1 MRIGF
6 DLLFLIP
13 GRTGGR
19 ETYARELIAALFEL
33 EPSLSATGYINREAS
48 PAFARELAA
57 SMRVVRLPVSARRPE
72 QWAFG
77 EWLGVP
83 MGGRRGGVDV
93 MHSLANFGPA
103 SGPFRRV
110 LTVHDLQ
117 YRALPELLP
126 PGRRLGTAVLMSV
139 AVRRAH
145 RIIAVSAFARDELL
159 RVFPVDASSVD
170 VIPNGV
176 GTRIVSAPLSE
187 STLRDRHVLAARP
200 VALTVASYLPH
211 KNLEVL
217 FEALARIEPGRRP
230 VLVLAGLGTDAAAL
244 RARAI
249 AAGVQNDVRLLGY
262 SEPAELEGLYRL
274 AACIVLPSR
283 YEGFGL
289 PVLEAMARNV
299 PVLCS
304 DIPSLRAVAGDAA
317 VRFSPED
324 AGEIAAA
331 IERVLG
337 ERGLAARL
345 VEAGARQ
352 VRQFSWTR
360 AAEATLQCYRRAL
373 PGNA

>member
-1 MRIGF
+1 M
-6 DLLFLIP
+6 
-13 GRTGGR
+13 
-19 ETYARELIAALFEL
+19 
-33 EPSLSATGYINREAS
+33 
-48 PAFARELAA
+48 
-57 SMRVVRLPVSARRPE
+57 
-72 QWAFG
+72 
-77 EWLGVP
+77 
-83 MGGRRGGVDV
+83 
-93 MHSLANFGPA
+93 
-103 SGPFRRV
+103 
-110 LTVHDLQ
+110 
-117 YRALPELLP
+117 
-126 PGRRLGTAVLMSV
+126 
-139 AVRRAH
+139 
-145 RIIAVSAFARDELL
+145 
-159 RVFPVDASSVD
+159 
-170 VIPNGV
+170 
-176 GTRIVSAPLSE
+176 
-187 STLRDRHVLAARP
+187 LAARP

-230 VLVLAGLGTDAAAL
+230 VLVMAGLGTDAAAL

-262 SEPAELEGLYRL
+262 SQPAELEGLYRL

-299 PVLCS
+299 PVVCS
-304 DIPSLRAVAGDAA
+304 DIPSLREVAGDAA